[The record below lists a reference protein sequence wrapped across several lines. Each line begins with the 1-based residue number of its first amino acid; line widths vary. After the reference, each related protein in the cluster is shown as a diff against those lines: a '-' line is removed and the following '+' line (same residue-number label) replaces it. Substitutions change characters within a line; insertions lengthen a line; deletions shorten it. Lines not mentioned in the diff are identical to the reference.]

1 MTGIILLL
9 LVSVLIFFGLAHQI
23 LDRLYLSDRGGL
35 IFIGAMIV
43 GSFIDIPLSR
53 TPSISLNI
61 GGAVLPFIL
70 AVYVLVKAG
79 TSKEW
84 VRSIIGIVITT
95 GVLYGVNKLY
105 SFDTSRGFIEPQY
118 LWAIIAGII
127 AYIAGR
133 SRRLAFVIATM
144 GVLAMDV
151 VHIFEV
157 RGTNVPTLIGGGGV
171 FDTLVVAAVL
181 AVLLAEIIGESREA
195 LQGGPVKED
204 RPEALREA
212 LDHPEGT
219 GNRHQETE
227 RVETLSEKEGEK

>member
-9 LVSVLIFFGLAHQI
+9 LVSVLIFLGLAHQI

-61 GGAVLPFIL
+61 GGAVLPFVL

-195 LQGGPVKED
+195 LQGGPVKEE

-219 GNRHQETE
+219 ENRQQETE
-227 RVETLSEKEGEK
+227 QAEALSEKEREK

>member
-61 GGAVLPFIL
+61 GGAVLPFVL
-70 AVYVLVKAG
+70 AVYVLAKAG

-219 GNRHQETE
+219 ENRHQEME
-227 RVETLSEKEGEK
+227 RAEALSEKEGEK

>member
-35 IFIGAMIV
+35 VFIGAMIV

-53 TPSISLNI
+53 TPNISMNI
-61 GGAVLPFIL
+61 GGAVLPLVL
-70 AVYVLVKAG
+70 AIYVLVKAG
-79 TSKEW
+79 SSKEW
-84 VRSIIGIVITT
+84 VRSIIGIIITT

-144 GVLAMDV
+144 GILAMDI

-219 GNRHQETE
+219 ENQHQETE
-227 RVETLSEKEGEK
+227 RAEALSEKEREK

>member
-1 MTGIILLL
+1 MTGIILLV
-9 LVSVLIFFGLAHQI
+9 LVSILIFFGLAHRV

-53 TPSISLNI
+53 TPNISLNI
-61 GGAVLPFIL
+61 GGAVLPLAL
-70 AVYVLVKAG
+70 AVYVLVRAG
-79 TSKEW
+79 SSKEW
-84 VRSIIGIVITT
+84 IRSLIGIVITT

-105 SFDTSRGFIEPQY
+105 RFDTSRGFIEPQY
-118 LWAIIAGII
+118 LWAIIAGVI

-144 GVLAMDV
+144 GVLAMDI

-171 FDTLVVAAVL
+171 FDTMVVAAVL
-181 AVLLAEIIGESREA
+181 AVLLAEFIGESREA

-204 RPEALREA
+204 RPEELREA

-219 GNRHQETE
+219 
-227 RVETLSEKEGEK
+227 ETLHKETARTDVLDEKEREK